1 MRSINANSIAPSA
14 RKWLTYSR
22 YPRILH
28 VFDLACNLINEHR
41 EVLSIVTQQI
51 GNGPFNLVIEND
63 VCFSEYLNIESP
75 VTVARAQLHF
85 GDLTINTADAKPWVP
100 RPDWESLHTQK
111 NEFLNQI
118 ISLQVTLSDAG
129 GKPGNPL
136 TATLPVTN
144 YQSLVSDLCSALV
157 TIDLSSALK
166 IASKLTG
173 LGAGLTPAGDDFIL
187 GAIYAAWIIHPPE
200 IASVLAE
207 RITNAAAPLTT
218 SLSAAWL
225 RSAGSGEAGML
236 WHAFFE
242 SLLAGNQVEIQYQI
256 ARLLSVG
263 ASSGADAL
271 AGFTG
276 TFSRWAELASS
287 KIT

>member
-1 MRSINANSIAPSA
+1 
-14 RKWLTYSR
+14 
-22 YPRILH
+22 
-28 VFDLACNLINEHR
+28 
-41 EVLSIVTQQI
+41 
-51 GNGPFNLVIEND
+51 
-63 VCFSEYLNIESP
+63 
-75 VTVARAQLHF
+75 
-85 GDLTINTADAKPWVP
+85 
-100 RPDWESLHTQK
+100 
-111 NEFLNQI
+111 
-118 ISLQVTLSDAG
+118 LQVTLSDAG

-144 YQSLVSDLCSALV
+144 YQSLVSDLCSALATV
-157 TIDLSSALK
+157 DLSSALK